1 MRAYEIISKK
11 RDGGSLSPEE
21 LKFFVSGFTKGEIPN
36 YQMAS
41 LLMAIFL
48 RGMDE
53 EETYSLTLSMLR
65 SGRTLDLSAIPGK
78 KVDKHSTGGVG
89 DKVSLVLA
97 PAVAAAGAVVPMI
110 SGRGLGHTGGTLDK
124 LESIPGFNTQL
135 SIEEFKR
142 NLSRIGVSIIGQTPE
157 LAPADAKIYALRDV
171 TATVD
176 SIPLI
181 ASSIMSKKLA
191 ADLDALI
198 LDVKLGR
205 GAVFNQ
211 EELAFQLA
219 RAIIGIGSRMGK
231 KVRALV
237 TDMDQPLGRM
247 VGNSLEMREAIEA
260 LRGEGPEDLMEVTI
274 ALGAQMLILVQ
285 EAKEIEDAR
294 NRLRGVIESGEA
306 LSKFR
311 EMVEAQGGDPRVIDD
326 YRLFPQAK
334 LRIEVKAESSGY
346 IASLDARKVGQAVVA
361 LGGGRKDLSSQI
373 DYSVGIELIRKR
385 GEETKRGE
393 NLALIY
399 ASQEEE
405 AREAQLLV
413 QDAYQLSE
421 EQPPTRSHLIHYLVT
436 EDGLK
441 SVSPQGAV
449 PP

>member
-198 LDVKLGR
+198 LDVKVGR

-247 VGNSLEMREAIEA
+247 VGNSLEMRETIEA
-260 LRGEGPEDLMEVTI
+260 LRGEGSEDLMEVTI

-346 IASLDARKVGQAVVA
+346 IASLDARKVGWAVVA

-421 EQPPTRSHLIHYLVT
+421 EPPPRSHLIHYLVT
-436 EDGLK
+436 QDGLK
-441 SVSPQGAV
+441 SVSPQGAI

>member
-198 LDVKLGR
+198 LDVKVGR

-285 EAKEIEDAR
+285 EAKEIEDAK

-346 IASLDARKVGQAVVA
+346 IASLDARKVGWAVVA

-421 EQPPTRSHLIHYLVT
+421 EPPPRSHLIHYLVT
-436 EDGLK
+436 QDGLK
-441 SVSPQGAV
+441 SVSPQGAI

>member
-53 EETYSLTLSMLR
+53 EETYSLTFSMLR

-191 ADLDALI
+191 ADLNALI
-198 LDVKLGR
+198 LDVKVGR

-285 EAKEIEDAR
+285 EAKEIEDAK

-346 IASLDARKVGQAVVA
+346 IASLDARKVGWAVVA

-421 EQPPTRSHLIHYLVT
+421 EPSPRSHLIHYLVT
-436 EDGLK
+436 QDGLK
-441 SVSPQGAV
+441 SVSPQGAI

>member
-48 RGMDE
+48 MGMDE

-97 PAVAAAGAVVPMI
+97 PAIAAAGAVVPMI

-198 LDVKLGR
+198 LDVKVGR

-311 EMVEAQGGDPRVIDD
+311 AMVEAQGGDLRVIDD
-326 YRLFPQAK
+326 PSLFPQAK

-346 IASLDARKVGQAVVA
+346 IASLDARKVGWAVVA

-373 DYSVGIELIRKR
+373 DHSVGIELIRKR

-399 ASQEEE
+399 ASQEEVG
-405 AREAQLLV
+405 REAQLLV

-421 EQPPTRSHLIHYLVT
+421 EPQAKPPLIHYLVT

-441 SVSPQGAV
+441 SVSPQGAI

>member
-21 LKFFVSGFTKGEIPN
+21 LKFFVSGFTRGEIPN

-97 PAVAAAGAVVPMI
+97 PAIAAAGAVVPMI

-198 LDVKLGR
+198 LDVKVGR

-311 EMVEAQGGDPRVIDD
+311 AMVEAQGGDLRVIDD
-326 YRLFPQAK
+326 PSLFPQAK

-346 IASLDARKVGQAVVA
+346 IASLDARKVGRAVMA
-361 LGGGRKDLSSQI
+361 LGGGRKDLLSQI
-373 DYSVGIELIRKR
+373 DHSVGIELIRKR

-421 EQPPTRSHLIHYLVT
+421 EPQAKPPLIHYLVSQ
-436 EDGLK
+436 DGLK
-441 SVSPQGAV
+441 SVSPQGAI

>member
-1 MRAYEIISKK
+1 MRAYEVISKK
-11 RDGGSLSPEE
+11 RDGGALSPEE
-21 LKFFVSGFTKGEIPN
+21 IDYFVSGFTKGETPN

-48 RGMDE
+48 RGMNQ
-53 EETYSLTLSMLR
+53 EETFSLTTSMLH
-65 SGRTLDLSAIPGK
+65 SGQALDLSDIPGK

-124 LESIPGFNTQL
+124 LESIPGFKTL
-135 SIEEFKR
+135 LTIEEFKR

-191 ADLDALI
+191 AGLDGLV

-211 EELAFQLA
+211 EEKAFQLA
-219 RAIIGIGSRMGK
+219 RTIIGIGLKFGK
-231 KVRALV
+231 RVVALV

-247 VGNSLEMREAIEA
+247 AGNGLEVKEVIE
-260 LRGEGPEDLMEVTI
+260 LLKGEGPLDLREITI
-274 ALGAQMLILVQ
+274 ALGAQMLLLAQV
-285 EAKEIEDAR
+285 AKDIRDGEERI
-294 NRLRGVIESGEA
+294 RGVIEGGEA
-306 LSKFR
+306 LAKFG
-311 EMVEAQGGDPRVIDD
+311 EMVKAQGGDLRVIDD
-326 YRLFPQAK
+326 PRALPQAK
-334 LRIEVKAESSGY
+334 LKIVAKAEASGWVT
-346 IASLDARKVGQAVVA
+346 SLDAKLIGQAVVA
-361 LGGGRKDLSSQI
+361 LGGGRKDLTSKI
-373 DYSVGIELIRKR
+373 DYAVGVELLKR
-385 GEETKRGE
+385 RGDEVREGEDLAFVHASGE
-393 NLALIY
+393 G
-399 ASQEEE
+399 EG
-405 AREAQLLV
+405 REALQLV
-413 QDAYQLSE
+413 QSAYQLSE
-421 EQPPTRSHLIHYLVT
+421 DPLQVRPLILYLVT
-436 EDGLK
+436 EDGVK
-441 SVSPQGAV
+441 SVSPPRGS